1 MTVSKLLCV
10 GKGANGQSLYGTQD
24 AQDDNRTGNRECESA
39 SWISSNQDL
48 VDCTEF

>member
-1 MTVSKLLCV
+1 MSKLLCV